1 MMIKFIA
8 SVAINIILTVGL
20 TLFCQTSAIAQYKSE
35 ELIEK
40 SINIIADYTSIQS
53 ALVDELLQ
61 ANGYIITIPVTDWEQ
76 LSDYDKLYIAAGQ
89 AEEAKTGSGRQL
101 IQVIHQQL
109 INRIPSFAYE
119 DFPLKR
125 NRGTIS
131 SKTFLYSHERYTKKL
146 PRDIEKSIA
155 VIADYTNR
163 LSSPISVKFLLREFA
178 GCHTVCFLKE
188 IIKTH
193 SVRDA
198 FISKFSKLQNPPRDK
213 RVAQASLRV
222 QMAIPAARHE
232 PCLAATIYRFL
243 FSSDWITIRNT
254 WEDAVVDGKIS
265 TDKDVKASHYKSVE
279 LWNDARMLA
288 IKSLLDNGVDI
299 TNNVLEQSFIDAAIH
314 NTAIAT
320 SWGFAV
326 TSFYKNKL
334 ALEQLIL
341 NDADHYTDVLIEK
354 VAYDEFPRYRTESR
368 TNQIQLNNDI
378 RTFLNEEIDIKII
391 LYDRGLVPANGW
403 VLYSTNMGRESRTMI
418 DFTHTINF
426 ENSVGSIC
434 PACGVARLDPD
445 TIWRIRDRI
454 SQQNIE
460 RHMRIIKKRIEERM
474 GTWPPVVSEPPR
486 VPKPYVVPKRA
497 IGR

>member
-8 SVAINIILTVGL
+8 SVAINIILIVSL
-20 TLFCQTSAIAQYKSE
+20 TLLRQTSAIAQYKSE
-35 ELIEK
+35 ELVEE

-76 LSDYDKLYIAAGQ
+76 LSDYDKLYIAVGQ
-89 AEEAKTGSGRQL
+89 AEEAKSGNGRRL
-101 IQVIHQQL
+101 IQVIRRQL
-109 INRIPSFAYE
+109 INRTPSFAYE

-125 NRGTIS
+125 NRGTIT

-155 VIADYTNR
+155 IIADYTSR

-178 GCHTVCFLKE
+178 RCHTVCFLKE

-193 SVRDA
+193 SVRGA

-265 TDKDVKASHYKSVE
+265 TDEDVRDSHYKSVE
-279 LWNDARMLA
+279 LWNAARMLA

-326 TSFYKNKL
+326 TRFYQNKL
-334 ALEQLIL
+334 ALEQLIV
-341 NDADHYTDVLIEK
+341 NDADHYTDVLVEK
-354 VAYDEFPRYRTESR
+354 VAYDEFPRYRTASR
-368 TNQIQLNNDI
+368 INQIQLNNDI
-378 RTFLNEEIDIKII
+378 RTFINEEIDIKKI
-391 LYDRGLVPANGW
+391 LYDRGPTPSNGW
-403 VLYSTNMGRESRTMI
+403 VFYSTIMGREARTMI
-418 DFTHTINF
+418 DFTHTSSF
-426 ENSVGSIC
+426 ENSVGWIC
-434 PACGVARLDPD
+434 PTCGVERLDSD
-445 TIWRIRDRI
+445 TIWRIQDRI

-460 RHMRIIKKRIEERM
+460 RHMHIMEQHIKDRVRPRPGVAPIR
-474 GTWPPVVSEPPR
+474 PR
-486 VPKPYVVPKRA
+486 VR
-497 IGR
+497 